1 MFNKLFDF
9 NGDGKLDAGEK
20 AQEFITFMDITE
32 GSDDD
37 GEKEECD

>member
-9 NGDGKLDAGEK
+9 NGDGKLDAAEK
-20 AQEFITFMDITE
+20 ALELMTFMDIME

-37 GEKEECD
+37 DEKKEDD

>member
-37 GEKEECD
+37 DEKEECD